1 MELILAD
8 AAGVEKRYFE
18 CDFDIEVGG
27 ENTFELSFPYSE
39 WQGDIKFGSRI
50 YAPETEYGG
59 IVQDIQ
65 GDTSKD
71 AVFVRGFTWRGYW
84 QKKWFKGTLGGELNT
99 ILASLIG
106 DYGDLF
112 MSSPS
117 STGVSAFHTFNN
129 YVSILEAA
137 ETILKPIGYRLSMK
151 YVQTVTYG
159 YVLVE
164 AVKAKLYGDQ
174 ISQDSFIN
182 FTTEDN
188 RMGVNHVIGYD
199 GTNTVNL
206 YADAYGNISQT
217 TRTFHGINEIT
228 DVYLKDTGEPNLAD
242 LIESATKHL
251 QDQMNYQ
258 SITATFNSNNDEDIQ
273 VGDIV
278 TGVDY
283 ITGIEITKAITSK
296 VLTQR
301 AGEPLSVQYNVEDDA
316 E

>member
-8 AAGVEKRYFE
+8 AAGAEKRYLD

-27 ENTFELSFPYSE
+27 DNDFELSFPYSE
-39 WQGDIKFGSRI
+39 WLGDIGFGSRI

-71 AVFVRGFTWRGYW
+71 EVFVRGFTWRGYW
-84 QKKWFKGTLGGELNT
+84 KKRWFKGTLSGELNT
-99 ILASLIG
+99 ILAGLIG
-106 DYGDLF
+106 GYGDLF
-112 MSSPS
+112 AA
-117 STGVSAFHTFNN
+117 STKNTGITASKTFTT

-137 ETILKPIGYRLSMK
+137 ETILKPNGYRLSMK
-151 YVQTVTYG
+151 YMQTIAGG

-164 AVKAKLYGDQ
+164 AIKAKLYGDQ

-182 FTTEDN
+182 FTTEDY

-206 YADAYGNISQT
+206 YADARGNISQVQT
-217 TRTFHGINEIT
+217 YFGINEIT
-228 DVYLKDTGEPNLAD
+228 DVYQEDTDDPNLTD
-242 LIESATKHL
+242 LIENATEHL
-251 QDQMNYQ
+251 RDSLNYQ
-258 SITATFNSNNDEDIQ
+258 SITATFNSSNDEDIQ

-301 AGEPLSVQYNVEDDA
+301 KGEPLSVQYNVEDDA